1 MNGSWIFASFHH
13 FAESGVMELVEII
26 LMVEIFGSFSEI
38 LRLISD
44 EKASN
49 KLQQITK
56 QRTAGYELLNTA
68 LIWSPTDSLR
78 VEARID
84 NLLDETYQDHVA
96 GINRAN
102 GSDIPVG
109 ERVYGA
115 ERTLSAGVIW
125 SF

>member
-1 MNGSWIFASFHH
+1 MQSPTVGEIAIHH

-56 QRTAGYELLNTA
+56 QRTAGYD
-68 LIWSPTDSLR
+68 P
-78 VEARID
+78 
-84 NLLDETYQDHVA
+84 H
-96 GINRAN
+96 
-102 GSDIPVG
+102 
-109 ERVYGA
+109 
-115 ERTLSAGVIW
+115 GV
-125 SF
+125 